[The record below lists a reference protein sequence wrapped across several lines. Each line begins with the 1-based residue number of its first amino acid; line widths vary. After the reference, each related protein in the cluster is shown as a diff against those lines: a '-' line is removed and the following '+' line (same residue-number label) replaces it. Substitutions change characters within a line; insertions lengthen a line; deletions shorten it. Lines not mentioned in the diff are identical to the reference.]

1 MKYLNIAFVLLFSLC
16 MISCGGKKNNKS
28 SHIEDVESLEID
40 EDEIDEDDND
50 ETDFIEAAIT
60 ALEAGDTKTA
70 VAEILNAVTTIKSYI
85 GETEDPSEENAAIAE
100 LTKIAKSIQGG
111 TAMTADEF
119 QKAVLSLALFADD
132 ELDIDDEEI
141 DD

>member
-50 ETDFIEAAIT
+50 ETDYIEAAIT
-60 ALEAGDTKTA
+60 ALEAGDTKSA

-85 GETEDPSEENAAIAE
+85 GEMEDPSTAKAAITE
-100 LTKIAKSIQGG
+100 LTKIAKTIQGG
-111 TAMTADEF
+111 AAMTADELR
-119 QKAVLSLALFADD
+119 KAVLSLALFADD
-132 ELDIDDEEI
+132 ELDIDEEEI
-141 DD
+141 EN